1 MTPELAR
8 AALVLDRRAFLRL
21 AGVAAAAGLV
31 PAGCGGGQAPADG
44 TTLAL
49 LSPRQY
55 ATLTAAAARLVGPRG
70 AALIRDRTVD
80 PAAAADAL
88 LARSPQVGAL
98 IAQALTVLEFGIWP
112 LLPKLRP
119 FTALDGDAQ
128 DAVLQDLMTS
138 SMALK
143 QALFGGVRGIV
154 MGAFYGNAA
163 TQPLTH
169 YPGPFG
175 LGAITIADAMRPLD
189 EPE

>member
-1 MTPELAR
+1 MAR
-8 AALVLDRRAFLRL
+8 AAATLDRRAFLRL
-21 AGVAAAAGLV
+21 ASVAAAAGIV
-31 PAGCGGGQAPADG
+31 PTGCGGGQAPADG
-44 TTLAL
+44 TTLQL
-49 LSPRQY
+49 LSSRQY

-70 AALIRDRTVD
+70 AALIRDRIVD

-88 LARSPQVGAL
+88 LARSPLVGGL
-98 IAQALTVLEFGIWP
+98 VAQALTVLEFGVWP
-112 LLPKLRP
+112 FMPKLRP

-128 DAVLQDLMTS
+128 DAVLHDLMTS
-138 SMALK
+138 SMATK
-143 QALFGGVRGIV
+143 QAIFGGVRGIV

-163 TQPLTH
+163 TQALTS

>member
-1 MTPELAR
+1 MTPELAQ
-8 AALVLDRRAFLRL
+8 AAAALDRRAFLRL
-21 AGVAAAAGLV
+21 AGIAAAAGLV
-31 PAGCGGGQAPADG
+31 PVGCGDGQAPAEG
-44 TTLAL
+44 TTLQL

-55 ATLTAAAARLVGPRG
+55 GTLTAAAARLVGPRG

-80 PAAAADAL
+80 PAASADAL
-88 LARSPQVGAL
+88 LARSPLVGGL
-98 IAQALTVLEFGIWP
+98 VAQALTVLEFGVWP

-119 FTALDGDAQ
+119 FTALGGDGQ
-128 DAVLQDLMTS
+128 DAVLHDLMTS

-154 MGAFYGNAA
+154 MGAFYGHPA
-163 TQPLTH
+163 TQALTG

-175 LGAITIADAMRPLD
+175 LGAVTIADAMRPLD

>member
-1 MTPELAR
+1 MTPELA
-8 AALVLDRRAFLRL
+8 AAATALDRRTFLRL

-31 PAGCGGGQAPADG
+31 PTGCGGGQAPAEG

-49 LSPRQY
+49 LSRRQY

-70 AALIRDRTVD
+70 ASLIRERAVD

-98 IAQALTVLEFGIWP
+98 VAQALTVLEFGVWP

-128 DAVLQDLMTS
+128 DAVLRDCMTS
-138 SMALK
+138 SMELK

-154 MGAFYGNAA
+154 MGAFYGQAA
-163 TQPLTH
+163 TQALTR

-175 LGAITIADAMRPLD
+175 LGAITIADAMQPLD